1 MDTVMQSV
9 IKSYLRGVLVAITP
23 LIAIHTT
30 DVWAYVV
37 AVVAGVI
44 SPALRAMDS
53 KDPAFG
59 MVADIVDV
67 ETDKLAKKT
76 TKKAAPKKLFN
87 GSTRLRCVVWRLD
100 LFALGFAVE
109 RRPPWRLQIDPNG
122 IQQAKFART

>member
-53 KDPAFG
+53 KDSAFG

-76 TKKAAPKKLFN
+76 AAKKK
-87 GSTRLRCVVWRLD
+87 
-100 LFALGFAVE
+100 
-109 RRPPWRLQIDPNG
+109 
-122 IQQAKFART
+122 